1 MLCSAA
7 YAELGD
13 GDGALHRLQSALSIA
28 ELVYACVRSMARAR
42 ALTGAIVQVRRKWLS
57 ETFGVCSVQDQ

>member
-7 YAELGD
+7 FAELGD

-28 ELVYACVRSMARAR
+28 ELMYAYLWCMMRAL
-42 ALTGAIVQVRRKWLS
+42 ALTGAMVQV
-57 ETFGVCSVQDQ
+57 